1 MLRWSIRLV
10 HSLLLILLPHLRQV
24 CCAPAA
30 HLVHHRSYSC
40 RCTMQTHSP
49 CFYPTTRCKVL
60 QSAGSHP
67 KYCPQE
73 KNRKE
78 EERKELI
85 SFHDLRSIKF
95 LLLFLK
101 VLCLVT
107 CRGEQ
112 SLPGRRRNKAL
123 WRRSRAGARLRR
135 RRGPSSPHT
144 TLAGST
150 TLQSPENPVSL
161 IYPYMH
167 HQAAHALA
175 IGTAT

>member
-73 KNRKE
+73 KKI
-78 EERKELI
+78 ERKKKEKNYYLSTI
-85 SFHDLRSIKF
+85 YDQSNSFCYFWKFCVWLPAEVNNLSQEEGGTKHCEDGVEREPGCEEDGALHLHTPRLQVVRHSSHQKTLFRWFIHTCTIKQ
-95 LLLFLK
+95 L
-101 VLCLVT
+101 
-107 CRGEQ
+107 
-112 SLPGRRRNKAL
+112 
-123 WRRSRAGARLRR
+123 
-135 RRGPSSPHT
+135 
-144 TLAGST
+144 
-150 TLQSPENPVSL
+150 
-161 IYPYMH
+161 MH
-167 HQAAHALA
+167 
-175 IGTAT
+175 